1 MLIFGSYVVQSFHVL
16 LPYDVLDTNLYM
28 YPKVTVEVSRV
39 HFISITKMST
49 MFLMTLVKIF
59 TNTPVTPRL

>member
-28 YPKVTVEVSRV
+28 YPKVTVEVSCV
-39 HFISITKMST
+39 HFIS
-49 MFLMTLVKIF
+49 
-59 TNTPVTPRL
+59 N